1 MIIIIVIINSAKRQS
16 RGINIPDCREKY
28 LAPIFLFLPC
38 SLEMIAQRNDS
49 RAQTLIFAVAQRSME
64 RQTH

>member
-1 MIIIIVIINSAKRQS
+1 MIIIIVIINSAERQS
-16 RGINIPDCREKY
+16 RRDKY
-28 LAPIFLFLPC
+28 PRLQRKISPPYFLFLPS

>member
-1 MIIIIVIINSAKRQS
+1 MIIIIVITNSAKRQNRRDNYPRLQRKIS
-16 RGINIPDCREKY
+16 PPY
-28 LAPIFLFLPC
+28 FLFLPS

-49 RAQTLIFAVAQRSME
+49 RAQTLIFAITQRSME